1 MMSNKQ
7 FTPLLKASLLIAG
20 FVLSAALG
28 VALMGFDR
36 GATVAESP
44 GETAAQTTFRGSFD
58 LRVLAPE
65 NFSLAEE
72 EAVMQSFTSALGERF
87 PVFEVSSKQTLEGYR
102 IELEGNVV
110 GSDGTE
116 QLAPLYSDIRTF
128 STDYVTRHYRA
139 KLVFEK
145 PFNFSFAEAV
155 AVGANPIPS
164 LGKLITGG
172 ALGVALFSLLVLVI
186 MIVVEGRRITKQGEL
201 ENGGRVSTPKTG
213 FAPDANAVERAR

>member
-1 MMSNKQ
+1 
-7 FTPLLKASLLIAG
+7 
-20 FVLSAALG
+20 
-28 VALMGFDR
+28 MGFDR

-44 GETAAQTTFRGSFD
+44 VETAVQTTFRGSFD

-116 QLAPLYSDIRTF
+116 QLAPLYSDIPTF

-139 KLVFEK
+139 KLVFDK
-145 PFNFSFAEAV
+145 PFNFSFAEAEAV
-155 AVGANPIPS
+155 AVEGNPSPS

-172 ALGVALFSLLVLVI
+172 AFGVALFSLLVLAI
-186 MIVVEGRRITKQGEL
+186 MIAVNGRRIIREGEL

-213 FAPDANAVERAR
+213 FPPDANSGERAR

>member
-1 MMSNKQ
+1 
-7 FTPLLKASLLIAG
+7 
-20 FVLSAALG
+20 
-28 VALMGFDR
+28 MGLDR

-72 EAVMQSFTSALGERF
+72 EAVMQSFRSALGERF
-87 PVFEVSSKQTLEGYR
+87 PDFEVSNEQTLEGYR
-102 IELEGNVV
+102 IDLEGNVV
-110 GSDGTE
+110 GSVGTE
-116 QLAPLYSDIRTF
+116 QLATLYSDVRTF

-139 KLVFEK
+139 KLVFDK

-155 AVGANPIPS
+155 SGPVAVEGNPTPS

-172 ALGVALFSLLVLVI
+172 AFGVALFSLLVLVI
-186 MIVVEGRRITKQGEL
+186 MIMVEGRRITKEGEL
-201 ENGGRVSTPKTG
+201 ENSGRVSTPKTG
-213 FAPDANAVERAR
+213 FPPDANPVERAR